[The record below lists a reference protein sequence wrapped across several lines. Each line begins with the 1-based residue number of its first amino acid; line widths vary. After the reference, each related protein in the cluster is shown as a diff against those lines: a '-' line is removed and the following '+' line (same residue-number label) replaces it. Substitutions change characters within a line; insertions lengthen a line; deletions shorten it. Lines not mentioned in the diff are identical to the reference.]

1 MSDSTPL
8 LAFITLALMCG
19 ITNSMRF
26 ELRSGHTKCI
36 AEEIKS
42 NAMTVGKYSVVN
54 PNEGYA
60 IPDTYK
66 LVVKVS
72 SPSGNSYHYGD
83 HVESGNFAFSAAESG
98 DYTTCFWIPD
108 SKESPTVTIDFEWR
122 TGVAAKEWSK
132 VAKKG
137 QVEVMEFELKKLY
150 DTVQSIHD
158 EMFYLRER
166 EEQMQELNKETS
178 SKMFTFS
185 FLSIVVCLSVAS
197 FQLWHLKTFFER
209 KKFL

>member
-26 ELRSGHTKCI
+26 ELRSGQTKCI

-54 PNEGYA
+54 PSEGYP

-83 HVESGNFAFSAAESG
+83 HVESGNFAFSASESG

-166 EEQMQELNKETS
+166 
-178 SKMFTFS
+178 
-185 FLSIVVCLSVAS
+185 
-197 FQLWHLKTFFER
+197 
-209 KKFL
+209 